1 MFRLSGAPVGCSTSA
16 LVATRLSTG
25 ALVLVSRFFT
35 IKDTSVPL
43 GLQKMG
49 DVVMGVF
56 SMLPSSSCMNPRD
69 PLALLCFDCI
79 VRAPVS
85 VSQNEQDRP
94 TRKIGHARMH
104 AVSAMQLSGALLLCL
119 VN

>member
-1 MFRLSGAPVGCSTSA
+1 MFRLSGAPVDCSTSA

-25 ALVLVSRFFT
+25 ALVLVSRVFT

-56 SMLPSSSCMNPRD
+56 FYA
-69 PLALLCFDCI
+69 PLLTLETHWHFFALI
-79 VRAPVS
+79 V
-85 VSQNEQDRP
+85 
-94 TRKIGHARMH
+94 
-104 AVSAMQLSGALLLCL
+104 
-119 VN
+119 